1 METTSTTPIR
11 RQRRLSR
18 MLVALVAAI
27 VATVGLGLTS
37 TAPAHAAT
45 GVTYCFVQTNGAP
58 LYLENTSLYAY
69 TTSGW
74 SLIAYG
80 RTSANGCGSFYT
92 PGYSNYYLK
101 VKAGTF
107 TSRLRGETPRIAVP
121 GSGNAHLGTGVAW
134 LSWT

>member
-1 METTSTTPIR
+1 MKITSATPVR
-11 RQRRLSR
+11 WHRRLSR
-18 MLVALVAAI
+18 TVLTLVAVIA
-27 VATVGLGLTS
+27 ATVGLGLTS
-37 TAPAHAAT
+37 AAPAHAAT

-74 SLIAYG
+74 HLIAYG
-80 RTSANGCGSFYT
+80 RTAANGCGSFYT
-92 PGYSNYYLK
+92 GGYSNYYLK

-107 TSRLRGETPRIAVP
+107 TSRLRGETPRIAIP
-121 GSGNAHLGTGVAW
+121 GRGTAHLGTGVAW